1 MIVVVTANAETDLE
15 RIGDT
20 IAQHNPTRAVTFVR
34 ELRQRCEALAFA
46 PRRFALIPRYEH
58 SNIRRAVHGNYL
70 IFYRVGTE
78 SVEVVHI
85 LHGAMNYEAVLFPDD

>member
-1 MIVVVTANAETDLE
+1 MIVIINPGAEADLQ
-15 RIGDT
+15 RIGDI
-20 IAQHNPTRAVTFVR
+20 IAENNPVRAVTFAR
-34 ELRQRCEALAFA
+34 ELRQRCESLAHT
-46 PRRFALIPRYEH
+46 PRRFPLVPRYEH
-58 SNIRRAVHGNYL
+58 TGVRRAVHGNYL

>member
-1 MIVVVTANAETDLE
+1 MIVVITADAETDLE

-20 IAQHNPTRAVTFVR
+20 IAQHNPARAITFVR
-34 ELRQRCEALAFA
+34 ELRRKCESLALS

-58 SNIRRAVHGNYL
+58 ANIRRVVHGNYL
-70 IFYRVGTE
+70 IFYRVNAD

-85 LHGAMNYEAVLFPDD
+85 LHGAMNFGAILFPDE